1 MRRLILPKRISMANF
16 NVHLNT
22 AIITTGLA
30 SSALLTAGHIDL
42 NSALWLW
49 FLGAIG
55 GLLPD
60 IDSDNSTSLDMIFNL
75 FALSAVLFV
84 LNFITT
90 DLFSQISFIEL
101 IIIPFIVYCM
111 MRYLI
116 RPIFEKITV
125 HRGSCHSLF
134 FLLFAALLTT
144 QITWQLNDQETL
156 QSTIFAW
163 LTGGFIFLGGLVHLL
178 LDEIYSVDLSNIR
191 IKRSFG
197 TALKLADFNNK
208 LLTLTTVIAI
218 AGLVYIAP
226 PTNET
231 LHALSNWSQFTLYAL
246 NFKV

>member
-1 MRRLILPKRISMANF
+1 MRGLTLPKRVSMANF

-30 SSALLTAGHIDL
+30 SSALLTAEHIDL

-49 FLGAIG
+49 FLGSIG

-84 LNFITT
+84 LSFITT

-101 IIIPFIVYCM
+101 IMIPLIVYCL

-134 FLLFAALLTT
+134 FLLFTALLTT
-144 QITWQLNDQETL
+144 QVTWQLNDQETL
-156 QSTIFAW
+156 KSTIFAW
-163 LTGGFIFLGGLVHLL
+163 LAGGFIFLGGIVHLL

-218 AGLVYIAP
+218 VGLVYIAP
-226 PTNET
+226 PTSEV
-231 LHALSNWSQFTLYAL
+231 LHALSNWSKFTLYAL
-246 NFKV
+246 WFKV